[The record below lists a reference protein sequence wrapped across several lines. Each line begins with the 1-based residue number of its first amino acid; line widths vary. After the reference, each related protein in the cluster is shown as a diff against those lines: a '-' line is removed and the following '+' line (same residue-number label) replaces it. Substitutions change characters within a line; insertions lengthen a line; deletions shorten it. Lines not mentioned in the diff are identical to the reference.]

1 MLIRTKIKA
10 PSLRSPML
18 LRRDLIQRLCAA
30 EGAAFVLISGPAG
43 SGKTSLACQWLKKV
57 SLRAAWYSLDQADNE
72 PDLFYRYLL
81 ESFILADKAL
91 KRPFGPML
99 GHRQQLD
106 GDFVIPHIVES
117 LSVSER
123 RIQLVLDDFHYIQ
136 NEDILNGLTRLIQ
149 YMPSCLQLIILS
161 RYRLPAS
168 IDAVAI
174 KRERLEISDSDL
186 KFSEMEITELYVKI
200 HPVSLSTQQIRELN
214 RHVEGW
220 AAGLQLIGLEAKSK
234 GDDFDLSKVLT
245 QAHEQVAGYL
255 VHDILNP
262 QPEDVRDFVIATA
275 LLDRFN
281 AEMCAEVTGQENAA
295 GLLARIADANIFLVP
310 LDTHGNWYRY
320 HHMFSGVVRHR
331 MSIDDPDSI
340 PATLRKASQWF
351 AANGYIEDAMRNA
364 FKSGDFEFTADLM
377 EDHIDQY
384 MVQLNPKAGVL
395 WISRLPADILNQR
408 ILLGLHQCLLLLML
422 MEFSKLRD
430 VLTTIE
436 SRATQTLKRYSG
448 DKRTLCKD
456 YMVFHKCMLEIADAD
471 LSVDVFQFQAL
482 GSKISPQNSWLSRSI
497 EVNIVY
503 ALIHRADFSM
513 AEAVLARV
521 SEMTVTIDLMIKRIY
536 YDKARVLIAI
546 NRGQLHGAEAIIRK
560 ALQDFNRQGVQN
572 TSMVFLLH
580 RHLGHIFYLQNR
592 LAEAQEC
599 ADLAFRYC
607 ENSELLGELAVGN
620 ELRMLL
626 HLAAGR
632 KKEAA
637 EWLKQLRIFSVECGA
652 PNLPEGLDV
661 CAARFAVEQG
671 NLAPAVVWSQR
682 RKLKADEPFSLLF
695 GMECLTQARLYYAQG
710 KYMDA
715 HYLLEV
721 LRYRSLKRDLMDL
734 VLHIDILRCAISH
747 ALNDCETAKSILMGA
762 LITSEAEGY
771 VRPFVND
778 AEHIAPVL
786 KVIAKEAC
794 ASFLSAHMEIVF
806 SACHIPMPRSIA
818 SNGDEIALNRGLT
831 QREIE
836 ILGWIAQGCQNKK
849 IAQKTSVSINTVKT
863 HVHRILSKLDVRTRT
878 QAIIKARAMN
888 IIS

>member
-1 MLIRTKIKA
+1 
-10 PSLRSPML
+10 ML

-30 EGAAFVLISGPAG
+30 EGAALVLISGPAG
-43 SGKTSLACQWLKKV
+43 SGKTSLACQWLKKERP
-57 SLRAAWYSLDQADNE
+57 RAAWYSLDQEDNE

-81 ESFILADKAL
+81 EAFILADKAL
-91 KRPFGPML
+91 NGSFGPML
-99 GHRQQLD
+99 GHRQQLG
-106 GDFVIPHIVES
+106 GDFVISLIVES
-117 LSVSER
+117 LSFIDR
-123 RIQLVLDDFHYIQ
+123 RIQLVLDDFYHIQ
-136 NEDILNGLTRLIQ
+136 NEEILNGLTRLIQ
-149 YMPSCLQLIILS
+149 YMPSRLQLVILS

-168 IDAVAI
+168 IEAAAI
-174 KRERLEISDSDL
+174 KRERLEITDSDL
-186 KFSEMEITELYVKI
+186 KFSERESADLFTKV
-200 HPVSLSTQQIRELN
+200 HPVSLSIHQIRELN
-214 RHVEGW
+214 QHVEGW

-234 GDDFDLSKVLT
+234 GDDFDLSKLLT

-255 VHDILNP
+255 VHDILNM
-262 QPEDVRDFVIATA
+262 QPEKVRDFVIATA

-281 AEMCAEVTGQENAA
+281 AEVCAEVTGQDNAA
-295 GLLARIADANIFLVP
+295 GLLARIADANLFLIP
-310 LDTHGNWYRY
+310 LDTHGKWYRY
-320 HHMFSGVVRHR
+320 HHMFSEVVRHR
-331 MSIDDPDSI
+331 ISIDDPASI
-340 PATLRKASQWF
+340 PATLRKAAQWF
-351 AANGYIEDAMRNA
+351 AANGHIEDAMRNA

-384 MVQLNPKAGVL
+384 MAQLNPMAGVR

-456 YMVFHKCMLEIADAD
+456 FIVFHKCMLEIADAD
-471 LSVDVFQFQAL
+471 PSADVLQFQAL
-482 GSKISPQNSWLSRSI
+482 GSKISPQNSWLSRAI

-503 ALIHRADFSM
+503 VLIHRADFSM

-521 SEMTVTIDLMIKRIY
+521 SEMTVTLDLVIKRVY
-536 YDKARVLIAI
+536 YDKAKVLIAR
-546 NRGQLHGAEAIIRK
+546 NRGQLHRAQAIIRK
-560 ALQDFNRQGVQN
+560 AQRDFNRHGMQN
-572 TSMVFLLH
+572 TSMAFLLH
-580 RHLGHIFYLQNR
+580 RHLGYIFYLQNR

-607 ENSELLGELAVGN
+607 EHSELLGELAVGN

-637 EWLKQLRIFSVECGA
+637 EWLQQLRIFSVKCGV
-652 PNLPEGLDV
+652 PNLAEGLEV
-661 CAARFAVEQG
+661 CAARFAIEQG

-682 RKLKADEPFSLLF
+682 RNLKADEPFSLLF
-695 GMECLTQARLYYAQG
+695 GMECLTQARLYHAQG
-710 KYMDA
+710 KYLDA
-715 HYLLEV
+715 HHLLEV
-721 LRYRSLKRDLMDL
+721 LRRRSLKRDSMDL
-734 VLHIDILRCAISH
+734 VLHIDILRCAIFH

-786 KVIAKEAC
+786 KDIAKEAP
-794 ASFLSAHMEIVF
+794 ASFLSAHMENVF
-806 SACHIPMPRSIA
+806 TACHIPMPQSIA
-818 SNGDEIALNRGLT
+818 SNGDEIALNKGLT

-836 ILGWIAQGCQNKK
+836 ILKWIAQGCQNKK
-849 IAQKTSVSINTVKT
+849 IAQKASVSINTVKT
-863 HVHRILSKLDVRTRT
+863 HVHRILSKLDVQTRT
-878 QAIIKARAMN
+878 QAIIKAKAMN
-888 IIS
+888 II